1 MGQRVGYRRVSTL
14 VQNTA
19 RQLEGVDVDRVF
31 EDKLSGSTRARPGLE
46 AMLEHMRAGDEV
58 HVHSIDRL
66 ARDLG
71 DLHAIVRDITERG
84 AVVHFHKESLS
95 LGGDDSAIQRLQL
108 DIMGAVAAF
117 ERAIINERSAEGRA
131 LSRQKGVRFGVA
143 PKLSKVEQRKVCDQ
157 YQAGESI
164 SRIAIDLDVSR
175 RTVHRVLERTGVDRR
190 RERTNAA
197 ADS

>member
-1 MGQRVGYRRVSTL
+1 MGQRIGYRRVSTL

-46 AMLEHMRAGDEV
+46 AMLEHLRAGDEV

-71 DLHAIVRDITERG
+71 DLHTIVRDITERG
-84 AVVHFHKESLS
+84 AVVHFHKESLT
-95 LGGDDSAIQRLQL
+95 LGGGDSAIQRLQL

-131 LSRQKGVRFGVA
+131 LARQKGVRFGVA
-143 PKLSKVEQRKVCDQ
+143 PKLSKAEQRKVCEQ
-157 YQAGESI
+157 YQAGETI
-164 SRIAIDLDVSR
+164 SRIAIDLDISR
-175 RTVHRVLERTGVDRR
+175 RTVHRVLDRAGIDRR
-190 RERTNAA
+190 RERATAET
-197 ADS
+197 